1 MLTKTVRMNM
11 LYDFYGPLLTD
22 KQRQYVSQYYD
33 EDYSLSEIAEK
44 SNVSRQSV
52 YDTIKRTEQILE
64 SYEQKLQLYA
74 KFQQRNDLLEQI
86 ESACA
91 TCDDS
96 DEIKQWI
103 ARLRK
108 ID

>member
-33 EDYSLSEIAEK
+33 EDYSLSEIADK

-86 ESACA
+86 ERACA
-91 TCDDS
+91 TCNKS
-96 DEIKQWI
+96 DGVKQLI

>member
-33 EDYSLSEIAEK
+33 EDYSLSEIADK

-74 KFQQRNDLLEQI
+74 KFQQRNELLEQI
-86 ESACA
+86 EQICA
-91 TCDDS
+91 RHNDF
-96 DEIKQWI
+96 EEVKELI